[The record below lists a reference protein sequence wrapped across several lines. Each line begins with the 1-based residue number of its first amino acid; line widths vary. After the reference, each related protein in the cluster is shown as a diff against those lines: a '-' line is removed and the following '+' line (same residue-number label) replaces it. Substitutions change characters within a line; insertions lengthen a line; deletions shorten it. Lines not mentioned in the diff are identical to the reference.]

1 MSPEHLSTVLRQH
14 DKVILPRMIAVSMS
28 HARVV
33 STSMSHARVVSTS
46 MPRQVNAFAIF
57 IAEASAAQWMRTELP
72 LGSSFVAM
80 DVAKLPMIVK
90 DVFSAATNVD

>member
-1 MSPEHLSTVLRQH
+1 MPALNGQRSC
-14 DKVILPRMIAVSMS
+14 S
-28 HARVV
+28 HPCPL
-33 STSMSHARVVSTS
+33 TSAPV
-46 MPRQVNAFAIF
+46 QVNAFAIF